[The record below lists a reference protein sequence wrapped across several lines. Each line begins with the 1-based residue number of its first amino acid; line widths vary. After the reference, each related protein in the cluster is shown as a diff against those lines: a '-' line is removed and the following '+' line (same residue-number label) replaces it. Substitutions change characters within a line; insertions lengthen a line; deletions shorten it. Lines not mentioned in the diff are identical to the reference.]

1 MSQKNNP
8 SDPAWVKKKREEA
21 QKLTPVYAE
30 RGACYKTL
38 IESLLTR
45 GKLKE
50 HYINS
55 LLTDDALK
63 IYSNAFTSNSIT
75 SYINRET
82 GKIEENKDSADNYEV
97 YEKLGDGV
105 FDNFI
110 GWYASRRFSDL
121 NTVKQVKVLH
131 IIRSKYG
138 SKKEF
143 APIAERLGFWPFI
156 TASTYQRNNQK
167 KKLLEDV
174 FEAFLGAT
182 SYILDKRFRNGVGY
196 AICYDILANIFDE
209 IEISTDFEELVDSV
223 TKLKEI
229 FDKKKIAGTLFYKDE
244 RLDRLT
250 RITVFRIVSGKYI
263 KIGEGS
269 AATKPDAKQN
279 AAENTLVYLKS
290 IGVE

>member
-1 MSQKNNP
+1 MSKNP
-8 SDPAWVKKKREEA
+8 EEEK
-21 QKLTPVYAE
+21 QKLTPMYGD
-30 RGACYKTL
+30 RGVKFKTL
-38 IESLLTR
+38 IETMFKRGNLKDSYISSLLTQ
-45 GKLKE
+45 KSMD
-50 HYINS
+50 IF
-55 LLTDDALK
+55 
-63 IYSNAFTSNSIT
+63 SNAFTSNSVT
-75 SYINRET
+75 AYIDSST
-82 GKIEENKDSADNYEV
+82 GKIVEDKNSGDNYEI

-110 GWYASRRFSDL
+110 GWYAFRRFGHL

-143 APIAERLGFWPFI
+143 APIAEKLGFWPFI
-156 TASTYQRNNQK
+156 SASLYQINTKK

-182 SYILDKRFRNGVGY
+182 SYILDKNFRYGVGY

-209 IEISTDFEELVDSV
+209 IQISTEFQELVDSV

-229 FDKKKIAGTLFYKDE
+229 FDKKKIEGDLFYDYIKGDKF
-244 RLDRLT
+244 
-250 RITVFRIVSGKYI
+250 IKVNVFRIVLGKYI
-263 KIGEGS
+263 QIGKGV
-269 AATKPDAKQN
+269 AAIKADAKQN
-279 AAENTLVYLKS
+279 AAQNALEYLKS